1 MDTVGNKAAR
11 GEIASIK
18 VAAPAMAIKVVDRAI
33 QVYGGGGVT
42 DDFPLATMYA
52 HLRTLRLAD
61 GPDEV
66 HKRSIARAELRKYRG
81 ASHERGVAINKIGSN
96 DVVHDAR

>member
-11 GEIASIK
+11 TEIASIK
-18 VAAPAMAIKVVDRAI
+18 VAAPNVALRVIDRAI
-33 QVYGGGGVT
+33 QVHGGGGVT
-42 DDFPLATMYA
+42 DDFPLAWMYA

-66 HKRSIARAELRKYRG
+66 HKRSIARIELRRSAAPATVPG
-81 ASHERGVAINKIGSN
+81 
-96 DVVHDAR
+96 